1 MKYECKFNSSWCA
14 KKVSCK
20 HQPMGDVRGHIDGQ
34 KHKNVTQ
41 SLQNQSKFQ
50 DDNSPKLRQKV
61 SFLQL

>member
-1 MKYECKFNSSWCA
+1 
-14 KKVSCK
+14 
-20 HQPMGDVRGHIDGQ
+20 MGDVRGHIDGQ
-34 KHKNVTQ
+34 KHKNATQ